1 MCAAVNCNNIY
12 VHLQGDM
19 FVGIPFLFGVVP
31 VILALL
37 VAFCIKSEE
46 TLMKK
51 SEPSLLDSQHST

>member
-1 MCAAVNCNNIY
+1 MCAVNCNNIY

-19 FVGIPFLFGVVP
+19 LVGIPFLFGVVP